1 MKFKDYYQIMG
12 VPRTASQDEIKR
24 AYRKLARKYHPDVS
38 KERDAE
44 ARFKEIGEAYEVLK
58 DAEKRAA
65 YDQLGQNWKA
75 GQDFTPPPNWDTG
88 NFEFRTRGF
97 GGADADRFSDFF
109 ENLFGGGGSGF
120 RAGRG
125 ERGTGFAMRGEDQH
139 AKIQISL
146 EEAYHGTTRTIQVS
160 VPESDQYGNVVRKTR
175 SLQVKIP
182 PGVMQGQQIRLA
194 GQGGSGVGGGPAG
207 DLYLEIEML
216 PHKLYQVEG
225 KDVYLNLPLAPW
237 EAALGT
243 KLTVPTL
250 GGKVELKIPP
260 GSQSGQK
267 LRLKGRGLGK
277 PPGDQ
282 YVVLQIVVPKPRTE
296 KEREIYE
303 QMARAMPFNPRSHLE
318 G

>member
-12 VPRTASQDEIKR
+12 VPRGASQDEIKR

-38 KERDAE
+38 KERNAE

-58 DAEKRAA
+58 DQEKRAA

-75 GQDFTPPPNWDTG
+75 GQDFTPPPNWNTG
-88 NFEFRTRGF
+88 SFEFRTRGF
-97 GGADADRFSDFF
+97 SGTDADGFSDFF
-109 ENLFGGGGSGF
+109 ENLFGGGVF

-125 ERGTGFAMRGEDQH
+125 AQGAGFAMRGEDQH

-146 EEAYHGTTRTIQVS
+146 EEAYHGTTRTVQIATPS
-160 VPESDQYGNVVRKTR
+160 FDQHGRAVRKTR
-175 SLQVKIP
+175 SLQIKIP
-182 PGVMQGQQIRLA
+182 AGIAQGQQIRLA
-194 GQGGSGVGGGPAG
+194 GQGIPGANGGAAG
-207 DLYLEIEML
+207 DLYLEIEL
-216 PHKLYQVEG
+216 PPHPLYQVEG
-225 KDVYLNLPLAPW
+225 KDIYLNLPLAPW
-237 EAALGT
+237 EVALGAT
-243 KLTVPTL
+243 LTVPTL

-267 LRLKGRGLGK
+267 LRLKSRGLGK

-296 KEREIYE
+296 KEREIYQ